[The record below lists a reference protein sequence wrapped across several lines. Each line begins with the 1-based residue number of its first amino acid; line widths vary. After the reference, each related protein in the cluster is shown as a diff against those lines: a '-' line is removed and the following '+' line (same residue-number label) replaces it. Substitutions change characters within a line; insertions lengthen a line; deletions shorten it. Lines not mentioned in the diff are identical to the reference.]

1 MNEEENTQQKNFKE
15 IDRGSI
21 LKLKLTHHT
30 KEVDL
35 IENSNTFDIFI
46 EKNKKIYCHGAFM
59 RLLIRIRFRDILNFI
74 LDRNIR
80 KNIRQG
86 VLY

>member
-1 MNEEENTQQKNFKE
+1 MNEEENIQPKNFKE

-46 EKNKKIYCHGAFM
+46 EKNKKIYCIHIPNG
-59 RLLIRIRFRDILNFI
+59 LSQHIRPWSFYEIIDS
-74 LDRNIR
+74 D
-80 KNIRQG
+80 
-86 VLY
+86 